1 VLQCAARSQ
10 KQGPARPARRVA
22 SIGDVLCADSGPAPC
37 DDPGRSEHARRPCF
51 ARHAGARV
59 IVHCAGVTGG
69 PQAVT
74 GTLAAL
80 LRRTHASLRAARR
93 AAPGERVPGG
103 RGEPGHA
110 VQPLGG
116 QQLAGRAA
124 RHRHQLGIHRR
135 AAERVRGAAHQP
147 GELLLEPRRR
157 RALVPGHQ
165 QHHARRRLGRARGL
179 HRRAP
184 LLRGLYGLVRQ
195 TGGAGPQ
202 PHWLSMAPRDC
213 QRVTR
218 EPGACA
224 HASPMGA
231 VPQAPAY
238 QRARSELTWAAARH
252 TGFMLTSPTK
262 GPHSAAAGAPHAP
275 APRA

>member
-1 VLQCAARSQ
+1 VSVYQ
-10 KQGPARPARRVA
+10 
-22 SIGDVLCADSGPAPC
+22 
-37 DDPGRSEHARRPCF
+37 
-51 ARHAGARV
+51 AGA
-59 IVHCAGVTGG
+59 ASQAMLFSPWAANSSLGV
-69 PQAVT
+69 PP
-74 GTLAAL
+74 GTAISWASTAAL
-80 LRRTHASLRAARR
+80 LSVSEELRTSPASCCSSLAAGGRWCQDTNNTTPAVDSGARAACT
-93 AAPGERVPGG
+93 
-103 RGEPGHA
+103 A
-110 VQPLGG
+110 V
-116 QQLAGRAA
+116 
-124 RHRHQLGIHRR
+124 HRCC
-135 AAERVRGAAHQP
+135 A
-147 GELLLEPRRR
+147 
-157 RALVPGHQ
+157 
-165 QHHARRRLGRARGL
+165 
-179 HRRAP
+179 
-184 LLRGLYGLVRQ
+184 GLYGLVRQ